1 MANSSEIIKLIVL
14 IVGGIVIAVGGQILI
29 NKHRAAKKAKGDLDF
44 ELSYNQ
50 SQGSDSSENEAKAQ
64 TYISQYKVQ
73 YPRESIKQGL
83 LNMGIEDS
91 EAEIYL
97 SKYM

>member
-1 MANSSEIIKLIVL
+1 MANSSEVIKLIVMV
-14 IVGGIVIAVGGQILI
+14 VGGIILATIVQILS
-29 NKHRAAKKAKGDLDF
+29 NKHRAAKKARGNLDF

-50 SQGSDSSENEAKAQ
+50 GSDSSENETKAQ

-83 LNMGIEDS
+83 LNMGIEDT
-91 EAEIYL
+91 EAETYL